1 MTRAATRNVIRAAAL
16 GLLLALGVPARAQ
29 DVPPDQLVKTVTL
42 EVIDLIKGDK
52 EIQAGNRAKLVQLI
66 DAKVLPHF
74 NFSAMTALAMGHSW
88 NKANPEQ
95 KKRLTE
101 EFRTL
106 LVRTY
111 ASALAAYAEQK
122 FDFRPLRAKP
132 TDTDVTVQVRR
143 PAGAD
148 RLQHGED
155 GGRLEGVRRDGRR
168 REPRRQLP
176 HRVQQRGARIRHRRP
191 DQEPRDEEQVARGR
205 GLGEE
210 MIRREGPRLVVSG
223 AVTLGNAAA
232 LLEEGRRH
240 IAEGVQTV
248 DLAEV
253 NEMDSALLA
262 VLLAWLRD
270 ARSREKKISF
280 VNLPESLRTIAQL
293 YGVDRLLPTT

>member
-42 EVIDLIKGDK
+42 EVVDLIKSDK

-74 NFSAMTALAMGHSW
+74 NFTAMTALAMGQSW

-95 KKRLTE
+95 KKRLAE

-132 TDTDVTVQVRR
+132 TDTDVTVQVRVLQPGTQPVPIDYSMEKTAAGWKVYDVMVGGVSLVANYR
-143 PAGAD
+143 TEFNSTVRDVGIEGLIRNLQAKNRSLEAPPPA
-148 RLQHGED
+148 
-155 GGRLEGVRRDGRR
+155 
-168 REPRRQLP
+168 
-176 HRVQQRGARIRHRRP
+176 
-191 DQEPRDEEQVARGR
+191 
-205 GLGEE
+205 
-210 MIRREGPRLVVSG
+210 
-223 AVTLGNAAA
+223 
-232 LLEEGRRH
+232 
-240 IAEGVQTV
+240 
-248 DLAEV
+248 
-253 NEMDSALLA
+253 
-262 VLLAWLRD
+262 
-270 ARSREKKISF
+270 EKK
-280 VNLPESLRTIAQL
+280 
-293 YGVDRLLPTT
+293 